1 MDKTGICMADID
13 RLREFIDSANE
24 APRDKFVIV
33 LPSEVMV
40 DIAKEADR
48 TAITKLT
55 RDADGA
61 IHYEVG
67 QMREGVEKT
76 AQVCEFIAILREVRF
91 IEAPRFQLEK
101 PRPPKL
107 TPAERMAQLRRF
119 AGQDWRGR
127 K

>member
-1 MDKTGICMADID
+1 MDNGTITMA
-13 RLREFIDSANE
+13 LRGWIEAENAVQNE
-24 APRDKFVIV
+24 KFVIV

-40 DIAKEADR
+40 DMAKEADR
-48 TAITKLT
+48 TAITKVT

-61 IHYEVG
+61 TRYEVVAL
-67 QMREGVEKT
+67 RDGVEVT
-76 AQVCEFIAILREVRF
+76 AEITGFLADLRTFRF
-91 IEAPRFQLEK
+91 IEAPRFPLEK

-107 TPAERMAQLRRF
+107 TTAERMAQLRRF

>member
-13 RLREFIDSANE
+13 RLREFIDGANE

-40 DIAKEADR
+40 DMAKEADR
-48 TAITKLT
+48 TAITKVT

-61 IHYEVG
+61 THYEVVAL
-67 QMREGVEKT
+67 RDGVEVT
-76 AQVCEFIAILREVRF
+76 AEITGFLADLRTFRF
-91 IEAPRFQLEK
+91 IQAPRFTLEPKQL
-101 PRPPKL
+101 PKNN
-107 TPAERMAQLRRF
+107 PADHMAQLRRF
-119 AGQDWRGR
+119 TGQDWRGR

>member
-1 MDKTGICMADID
+1 MDNGTITMA
-13 RLREFIDSANE
+13 LRGWIEAENAVQNE
-24 APRDKFVIV
+24 KFVIV

-40 DIAKEADR
+40 DMAKEADR
-48 TAITKLT
+48 TAITKVT

-61 IHYEVG
+61 THYEVVAL
-67 QMREGVEKT
+67 RDGVEVT
-76 AQVCEFIAILREVRF
+76 AEITGFLADLRTFRF
-91 IEAPRFQLEK
+91 IEPPRFPLEK

-107 TPAERMAQLRRF
+107 TPAERMAHLRRF

>member
-13 RLREFIDSANE
+13 RLREFIDGANE

-33 LPSEVMV
+33 LPPSMMV
-40 DIAKEADR
+40 DLAKEADR
-48 TAITKLT
+48 TAITKRT

-61 IHYEVG
+61 IHYEVV

-91 IEAPRFQLEK
+91 IEAPRFPLEK

>member
-1 MDKTGICMADID
+1 MDNGTITMA
-13 RLREFIDSANE
+13 LRGWIEAENAVQNE
-24 APRDKFVIV
+24 KFVIV

-40 DIAKEADR
+40 DMAKEADR
-48 TAITKLT
+48 TAITKVT

-61 IHYEVG
+61 THYEVVAL
-67 QMREGVEKT
+67 RDGVEVT
-76 AQVCEFIAILREVRF
+76 AEITGFLADLRTFRF
-91 IEAPRFQLEK
+91 IEPPRFPLEK

>member
-1 MDKTGICMADID
+1 MEGASWIRRASA
-13 RLREFIDSANE
+13 FIDSANE

-91 IEAPRFQLEK
+91 IEAPRFPLEK

-127 K
+127 T

>member
-13 RLREFIDSANE
+13 RLREFIDGANE

-40 DIAKEADR
+40 DMAKEADR
-48 TAITKLT
+48 TAITKVT

-61 IHYEVG
+61 THYEVVAL
-67 QMREGVEKT
+67 RDGVEVT
-76 AQVCEFIAILREVRF
+76 AEITGFLADLRTFRF
-91 IEAPRFQLEK
+91 IEPPRFPLEK

>member
-1 MDKTGICMADID
+1 MDNGTITMA
-13 RLREFIDSANE
+13 LRGWIEAENAVQNE
-24 APRDKFVIV
+24 KFVIV

-40 DIAKEADR
+40 DMAKEADR
-48 TAITKLT
+48 TAITKVT

-61 IHYEVG
+61 THYEVVAL
-67 QMREGVEKT
+67 RDGVEVT
-76 AQVCEFIAILREVRF
+76 AEITGFLADLRTFRF
-91 IEAPRFQLEK
+91 IEAPRFPLEK

>member
-1 MDKTGICMADID
+1 MDNGAIAMA
-13 RLREFIDSANE
+13 LRGWIEAENAVQNE
-24 APRDKFVIV
+24 KFVIV

-40 DIAKEADR
+40 DMAKEADR
-48 TAITKLT
+48 TAITKVT

-61 IHYEVG
+61 THYEVVAL
-67 QMREGVEKT
+67 RDGVEVT
-76 AQVCEFIAILREVRF
+76 AEITGFLADLRTFRF
-91 IEAPRFQLEK
+91 IEPPRFPLEK

-107 TPAERMAQLRRF
+107 TTAERMAQLRRF

>member
-1 MDKTGICMADID
+1 MDKTRICMADID
-13 RLREFIDSANE
+13 RLREFIDGANE

-33 LPSEVMV
+33 LPPSMMA
-40 DIAKEADR
+40 DLAKEADR

-61 IHYEVG
+61 THYEVVAL
-67 QMREGVEKT
+67 RDGVEVT
-76 AQVCEFIAILREVRF
+76 AEITGFLTDLRTFRF
-91 IEAPRFQLEK
+91 IEPPRFPLEK

>member
-1 MDKTGICMADID
+1 MDNGTITMA
-13 RLREFIDSANE
+13 LRGWIEAENAVQNE
-24 APRDKFVIV
+24 KFVIV

-40 DIAKEADR
+40 DMAKEADR
-48 TAITKLT
+48 TAITKVT

-61 IHYEVG
+61 THYEVVAL
-67 QMREGVEKT
+67 RDGVEVT
-76 AQVCEFIAILREVRF
+76 AEITGFLADLRTFRF
-91 IEAPRFQLEK
+91 IEPPRFPLEK

-107 TPAERMAQLRRF
+107 TTAERMAQLRRF

>member
-1 MDKTGICMADID
+1 MDNGTITMA
-13 RLREFIDSANE
+13 LRGWIEAENAVQNE
-24 APRDKFVIV
+24 KFVIV

-40 DIAKEADR
+40 DMAKEADR
-48 TAITKLT
+48 TAITKVT

-61 IHYEVG
+61 THYEVVAL
-67 QMREGVEKT
+67 RDGVEVT
-76 AQVCEFIAILREVRF
+76 AEITGFLADLRTFRF
-91 IEAPRFQLEK
+91 IEPPRFPLEK

-119 AGQDWRGR
+119 TGQDRGGR